1 MSIPAVGPSF
11 PLGNPGVANAANVAN
26 AAQNAATA
34 AQNAQAA
41 VNNAAANMG
50 AATQQNLSATGLP
63 MPQNSAAIANVVAGL
78 ASAQNTS
85 EAATGKPNPA
95 SAQSNAS
102 PATQL
107 LPNTGTSSTNLDSSL
122 QNSRSAW
129 QNAAGQAAAQR
140 GGANPDSLARM
151 LQTFSQSTV
160 SPGTVQ
166 TSLGR
171 AQIIPP
177 GQGANLYAAAQNS
190 GSAATANPA
199 PAAGAANP
207 GTAAAATTAQSAL
220 PTPANAAASPNP
232 ATSATAQSAAP
243 QQAAAQTATQTAA
256 GAATLRAEGA
266 QTQAAPAPATPAGT
280 PASAP
285 GGPAVPAAL
294 PEAAVRQANA
304 AQANAQQ
311 AVTQALTSTA
321 SEGKTA
327 AAHSQNQAR
336 NAAAVAPD
344 ANPAPALPAPMT
356 PQDPAPKAG
365 QLGTSV
371 SGVSEDPMYM
381 SQVAA
386 ASGFG
391 ARLQQSLNLNL
402 GIANLT
408 AGNLISF
415 CGALVITLV
424 VMRIFVDGVV
434 PEEIVALSFAAII
447 GIMLMIGPWLMRDK
461 PGSKKTPPPPG
472 KR

>member
-11 PLGNPGVANAANVAN
+11 PLGNSGVANAANAAN

-50 AATQQNLSATGLP
+50 AAVQQNLSATGMP
-63 MPQNSAAIANVVAGL
+63 IPQNSAAIANIVAGL

-95 SAQSNAS
+95 STQSNAS

-107 LPNTGTSSTNLDSSL
+107 LPNTGTSGTNLDSAL

-129 QNAAGQAAAQR
+129 QNAAGQAATQK

-190 GSAATANPA
+190 GAAATGNPATTANPA
-199 PAAGAANP
+199 SAAGAANP
-207 GTAAAATTAQSAL
+207 GTTAAGTAAQSAL
-220 PTPANAAASPNP
+220 PTPANAAASANTAAP
-232 ATSATAQSAAP
+232 ATSGQPASTQLAS
-243 QQAAAQTATQTAA
+243 AQTATQTAA

-266 QTQAAPAPATPAGT
+266 QTQAAPAPANPAGT
-280 PASAP
+280 PASVP

-294 PEAAVRQANA
+294 PEAAVRQANV
-304 AQANAQQ
+304 AQANVQQ
-311 AVTQALTSTA
+311 AVAQAAASA
-321 SEGKTA
+321 SEGKTT
-327 AAHSQNQAR
+327 AAHPQNQAR
-336 NAAAVAPD
+336 NAAVGPD

-391 ARLQQSLNLNL
+391 AKLQQSLNLNL

-415 CGALVITLV
+415 CGVLVITLV
-424 VMRIFVDGVV
+424 IMRVFVDGVV

-447 GIMLMIGPWLMRDK
+447 GIMLMIGPWLMR
-461 PGSKKTPPPPG
+461 G
-472 KR
+472 KHGD

>member
-11 PLGNPGVANAANVAN
+11 PLGNSGVANAANAAN

-50 AATQQNLSATGLP
+50 AAVQQNLSATGTP
-63 MPQNSAAIANVVAGL
+63 IPQNSAAIANIVAGL

-107 LPNTGTSSTNLDSSL
+107 LPNTGTSGTNLDSAL

-129 QNAAGQAAAQR
+129 QNAAGQAATQK

-190 GSAATANPA
+190 GAAATGNPA
-199 PAAGAANP
+199 TTTAGAANP
-207 GTAAAATTAQSAL
+207 GTTAAGTAAQSAL
-220 PTPANAAASPNP
+220 PTPASANTAAP
-232 ATSATAQSAAP
+232 ATSA
-243 QQAAAQTATQTAA
+243 QAAAAQLAGAQTATQTAA

-266 QTQAAPAPATPAGT
+266 QTQAAPAPANPTGT

-294 PEAAVRQANA
+294 PEAAVRQANV
-304 AQANAQQ
+304 AQANVQQ
-311 AVTQALTSTA
+311 AVAQAAASA

-327 AAHSQNQAR
+327 VAHPQNQAR
-336 NAAAVAPD
+336 NAAVGPD

-391 ARLQQSLNLNL
+391 AKLQQSLNLNL

-415 CGALVITLV
+415 CGVLVITLV
-424 VMRIFVDGVV
+424 IMRVFVDGVV

-447 GIMLMIGPWLMRDK
+447 GIMLMIGPWLMRGK
-461 PGSKKTPPPPG
+461 PGD
-472 KR
+472 

>member
-11 PLGNPGVANAANVAN
+11 TLGNPGVANAANVAN

-190 GSAATANPA
+190 GAAATANSA

-207 GTAAAATTAQSAL
+207 GTAAAATTAQTSL
-220 PTPANAAASPNP
+220 PTPANAAASANP
-232 ATSATAQSAAP
+232 ATATTAQSVAS
-243 QQAAAQTATQTAA
+243 QQAGAQAATQTAA

-266 QTQAAPAPATPAGT
+266 QTQTAPAPANPAGT

-285 GGPAVPAAL
+285 GGSAVPAAM
-294 PEAAVRQANA
+294 PETAVQQANA

-311 AVTQALTSTA
+311 AVAQAAASA
-321 SEGKTA
+321 SEGKTT
-327 AAHSQNQAR
+327 AAHPQNQAR
-336 NAAAVAPD
+336 NAAVAPD

-415 CGALVITLV
+415 CGVLVITLV

-461 PGSKKTPPPPG
+461 PRDKNAPPPPG

>member
-11 PLGNPGVANAANVAN
+11 PLGNSGVANAANAAN

-50 AATQQNLSATGLP
+50 AAVQQNLSATGMP
-63 MPQNSAAIANVVAGL
+63 IPQNSAAIANIVAGL

-107 LPNTGTSSTNLDSSL
+107 LPNTGTSGTNLDSAL

-129 QNAAGQAAAQR
+129 QNAAGQAATQK

-190 GSAATANPA
+190 GAVATGNPATTANPA
-199 PAAGAANP
+199 SAAGAANP
-207 GTAAAATTAQSAL
+207 GTAAAGTAAQSAL
-220 PTPANAAASPNP
+220 PTPASAAARANTAAP
-232 ATSATAQSAAP
+232 ATSA
-243 QQAAAQTATQTAA
+243 QAAATQLVGAQTTTQTAA

-294 PEAAVRQANA
+294 PEAAVRQANV
-304 AQANAQQ
+304 AQANVQQ
-311 AVTQALTSTA
+311 AVAQAAASA
-321 SEGKTA
+321 SEGKTT
-327 AAHSQNQAR
+327 AAHPQNQAR
-336 NAAAVAPD
+336 NAAVGPD

-391 ARLQQSLNLNL
+391 AKLQQSLNLNL

-415 CGALVITLV
+415 CGVLVITLV
-424 VMRIFVDGVV
+424 IMRVFVDGVV

-447 GIMLMIGPWLMRDK
+447 GIMLMIGPWLMRGK
-461 PGSKKTPPPPG
+461 PGD
-472 KR
+472 

>member
-11 PLGNPGVANAANVAN
+11 PLGNPGLANAAT

-50 AATQQNLSATGLP
+50 AGTQQNLSATGLP
-63 MPQNSAAIANVVAGL
+63 VPQNSAAIANIAGGL
-78 ASAQNTS
+78 ASAQNNS
-85 EAATGKPNPA
+85 EAASGKPNPGFT
-95 SAQSNAS
+95 QSGTS

-107 LPNTGTSSTNLDSSL
+107 LPNTGTAGTNLDSAL

-129 QNAAGQAAAQR
+129 QNAAGQAGAQR
-140 GGANPDSLARM
+140 GAPNSESMARM
-151 LQTFSQSTV
+151 LQSFSQSTV
-160 SPGTVQ
+160 SGGTVQ

-171 AQIIPP
+171 AQVIPP
-177 GQGANLYAAAQNS
+177 GQGANLYAAVQNS
-190 GSAATANPA
+190 SAANTTGSASPGSASSA
-199 PAAGAANP
+199 PAAPNPSAQAASSNSTSAANQGSP
-207 GTAAAATTAQSAL
+207 QLASASQ
-220 PTPANAAASPNP
+220 NA
-232 ATSATAQSAAP
+232 
-243 QQAAAQTATQTAA
+243 QTAA
-256 GAATLRAEGA
+256 GAATLRAQGA
-266 QTQAAPAPATPAGT
+266 QTQAATGSASPAGT

-285 GGPAVPAAL
+285 GGSAVPAVM
-294 PEAAVRQANA
+294 PETAVRQANT
-304 AQANAQQ
+304 AQANVQQ
-311 AVTQALTSTA
+311 AVTQALTSA
-321 SEGKTA
+321 GSEGKTA
-327 AAHSQNQAR
+327 AHPHTQAR
-336 NAAAVAPD
+336 NAPIAPD
-344 ANPAPALPAPMT
+344 ANPAPALPAPLT

-365 QLGTSV
+365 QLGTSI
-371 SGVSEDPMYM
+371 SGVSGDPVYM

-415 CGALVITLV
+415 CGVLVITLV
-424 VMRIFVDGVV
+424 IMRIFVDGVV

-461 PGSKKTPPPPG
+461 PRGKNAPPPPG

>member
-11 PLGNPGVANAANVAN
+11 PLGNPGVANAANAAN

-50 AATQQNLSATGLP
+50 AAAEGNLSATGLP
-63 MPQNSAAIANVVAGL
+63 VPQNSAAIANIVAGL

-107 LPNTGTSSTNLDSSL
+107 LPNTGTSGTNLDSAL

-129 QNAAGQAAAQR
+129 QNAAGQAATQKS
-140 GGANPDSLARM
+140 GANPDSLARM
-151 LQTFSQSTV
+151 LQSFSQSTV

-171 AQIIPP
+171 AQMIPP

-190 GSAATANPA
+190 GAAATANSA
-199 PAAGAANP
+199 SAAGAANP
-207 GTAAAATTAQSAL
+207 GTAAAGTAAPSAL
-220 PTPANAAASPNP
+220 PTPANAAAGANTAP
-232 ATSATAQSAAP
+232 ATSGQPAATQLAS
-243 QQAAAQTATQTAA
+243 AQTATQTAA

-266 QTQAAPAPATPAGT
+266 QTQTAPAPANPAGT

-285 GGPAVPAAL
+285 GGPAVPAAM
-294 PEAAVRQANA
+294 PEAAVRQANV

-311 AVTQALTSTA
+311 AVAQAAASA
-321 SEGKTA
+321 SEGKTT

-336 NAAAVAPD
+336 NAAVGPD
-344 ANPAPALPAPMT
+344 GNPAPALPAPMT

-371 SGVSEDPMYM
+371 TGVSEDPMYM

-391 ARLQQSLNLNL
+391 AKLQQSLNLNL

-415 CGALVITLV
+415 CGVLVVTLVI
-424 VMRIFVDGVV
+424 MRVFVDGVV

-447 GIMLMIGPWLMRDK
+447 GIMLMIGPWLMREKPRDK
-461 PGSKKTPPPPG
+461 NALPPPR

>member
-11 PLGNPGVANAANVAN
+11 PLGNPGLTNAAN

-50 AATQQNLSATGLP
+50 AGTQQNLSATGLP
-63 MPQNSAAIANVVAGL
+63 VPQNSAAIANIAGGL
-78 ASAQNTS
+78 ASAQNNS
-85 EAATGKPNPA
+85 EAASGKPNPGFT
-95 SAQSNAS
+95 QSGTS

-107 LPNTGTSSTNLDSSL
+107 LPNTGTAGTNLDSAL

-129 QNAAGQAAAQR
+129 QNAAGQAGAQR
-140 GGANPDSLARM
+140 GAPNSESMARM
-151 LQTFSQSTV
+151 LQSFSQSTV
-160 SPGTVQ
+160 SGGTVQ

-171 AQIIPP
+171 AQVIPP
-177 GQGANLYAAAQNS
+177 GQGANLYAAVQNS
-190 GSAATANPA
+190 SAANTTGSASPGSASSA
-199 PAAGAANP
+199 PAAPNPSAQAASSNSTSAANQGSP
-207 GTAAAATTAQSAL
+207 QLASASQ
-220 PTPANAAASPNP
+220 NA
-232 ATSATAQSAAP
+232 
-243 QQAAAQTATQTAA
+243 QTAA
-256 GAATLRAEGA
+256 GAATLRAQGA

-311 AVTQALTSTA
+311 AVTQALTSA
-321 SEGKTA
+321 GSEGKTA
-327 AAHSQNQAR
+327 AHPHTQAR
-336 NAAAVAPD
+336 NAPIAPD

-447 GIMLMIGPWLMRDK
+447 GIMLIIGPWLMRDK
-461 PGSKKTPPPPG
+461 PGSKKTPSPPG

>member
-11 PLGNPGVANAANVAN
+11 PLVNPGVANAANVAN

-34 AQNAQAA
+34 AQSAQAA

-266 QTQAAPAPATPAGT
+266 QTQAAPAPATPAGP

-336 NAAAVAPD
+336 NAAVAPD
-344 ANPAPALPAPMT
+344 ANPAPALSAPMT

>member
-1 MSIPAVGPSF
+1 MSIPAVGSSF
-11 PLGNPGVANAANVAN
+11 PLGNSGVANAANAAN

-50 AATQQNLSATGLP
+50 AVVQQNLSATGTP
-63 MPQNSAAIANVVAGL
+63 IPQNSAAIANIVAGL

-107 LPNTGTSSTNLDSSL
+107 LPNTGTSGTNLDSAL

-129 QNAAGQAAAQR
+129 QNAAGQAATQK

-190 GSAATANPA
+190 GAAATANPA
-199 PAAGAANP
+199 SAAGAANP
-207 GTAAAATTAQSAL
+207 GTTAAGTAAQSAL
-220 PTPANAAASPNP
+220 PTLANAAASANTAAP
-232 ATSATAQSAAP
+232 ATSA
-243 QQAAAQTATQTAA
+243 QAAAAQLAGAQTATQTAA

-294 PEAAVRQANA
+294 PEAAVRQANV
-304 AQANAQQ
+304 AQANVQQ
-311 AVTQALTSTA
+311 AVAQAAASA

-327 AAHSQNQAR
+327 AAHPQNQAR
-336 NAAAVAPD
+336 NAAVGPD

-391 ARLQQSLNLNL
+391 AKLQQSLNLNL

-415 CGALVITLV
+415 CGVLVITLV
-424 VMRIFVDGVV
+424 IMRVFVDGVV

-447 GIMLMIGPWLMRDK
+447 GIMLMIGPWLMRGK
-461 PGSKKTPPPPG
+461 PGD
-472 KR
+472 

>member
-50 AATQQNLSATGLP
+50 AATQGNLSATGLP
-63 MPQNSAAIANVVAGL
+63 VPQNSAAIANVVAGL
-78 ASAQNTS
+78 ASAKNTS

-107 LPNTGTSSTNLDSSL
+107 LPNTGTSGTNLDSAL

-129 QNAAGQAAAQR
+129 QNAAGQAAAQKS
-140 GGANPDSLARM
+140 GANPDSLARM

-190 GSAATANPA
+190 GAAATANPA

-207 GTAAAATTAQSAL
+207 GTAAAGTAAQSAL
-220 PTPANAAASPNP
+220 PTLANTAANANP
-232 ATSATAQSAAP
+232 ATATTAQSAAP
-243 QQAAAQTATQTAA
+243 QQAGAQAATQTAA

-280 PASAP
+280 PASVP

-336 NAAAVAPD
+336 NAAVASD

-415 CGALVITLV
+415 CGVLVITLV
-424 VMRIFVDGVV
+424 VMRVFVDGVV

-461 PGSKKTPPPPG
+461 PRDKNAPPPPG

>member
-207 GTAAAATTAQSAL
+207 GTAAAATTAQTAL

-232 ATSATAQSAAP
+232 ATATTAQSAAP
-243 QQAAAQTATQTAA
+243 QQAGAQAATQTAA

-336 NAAAVAPD
+336 NAAVAPD

>member
-11 PLGNPGVANAANVAN
+11 PLGNSGVANAANAAN

-50 AATQQNLSATGLP
+50 AAVQQNLSASGTP
-63 MPQNSAAIANVVAGL
+63 IPQNSAAIANIVAGL

-107 LPNTGTSSTNLDSSL
+107 LPNTGTSGTNLDSAL

-129 QNAAGQAAAQR
+129 QNAAGQAATSK

-190 GSAATANPA
+190 GAAATGNPA
-199 PAAGAANP
+199 TTAGAANP
-207 GTAAAATTAQSAL
+207 GTTAAGTAAQSAL
-220 PTPANAAASPNP
+220 PTPANAAASANTAP
-232 ATSATAQSAAP
+232 AISG
-243 QQAAAQTATQTAA
+243 QAAAAQLAGAQTATQTAA

-266 QTQAAPAPATPAGT
+266 QTQAAPAPANPTGT

-285 GGPAVPAAL
+285 GGTEVPAAL
-294 PEAAVRQANA
+294 PEAAVRQANV
-304 AQANAQQ
+304 AQANVQQ
-311 AVTQALTSTA
+311 AVAQAAAA

-327 AAHSQNQAR
+327 AAHPQNQAR
-336 NAAAVAPD
+336 NAAVGPD
-344 ANPAPALPAPMT
+344 ANPAHALPAPMT

-371 SGVSEDPMYM
+371 TGVSEDPMYM

-391 ARLQQSLNLNL
+391 AKLQQSLNLNL

-415 CGALVITLV
+415 CGVLVITLV
-424 VMRIFVDGVV
+424 IMRVFVDGVV

-447 GIMLMIGPWLMRDK
+447 GIMLMIGPWLMRGK
-461 PGSKKTPPPPG
+461 PGD
-472 KR
+472 

>member
-1 MSIPAVGPSF
+1 MSIPAVGPSV
-11 PLGNPGVANAANVAN
+11 PLGNSGVANAANAAN

-50 AATQQNLSATGLP
+50 AAVQQNLSATGMP
-63 MPQNSAAIANVVAGL
+63 IPQNSAAIANIVAGL

-107 LPNTGTSSTNLDSSL
+107 LPNTGTSGTNIDSAL

-129 QNAAGQAAAQR
+129 QNAAGQAATQK

-190 GSAATANPA
+190 GAAATGNPA
-199 PAAGAANP
+199 TTAGAANP
-207 GTAAAATTAQSAL
+207 GTTAAGTAAQSAL
-220 PTPANAAASPNP
+220 PTLANTAASANTAP
-232 ATSATAQSAAP
+232 ATSA
-243 QQAAAQTATQTAA
+243 QAAATQLAGAQTATQTAA

-266 QTQAAPAPATPAGT
+266 QTQAAPAPANPTGT

-294 PEAAVRQANA
+294 PEAAVRQANV
-304 AQANAQQ
+304 AQANVQQ
-311 AVTQALTSTA
+311 AVAQAAASA

-327 AAHSQNQAR
+327 AAHPQNQAR
-336 NAAAVAPD
+336 NATVGPD

-391 ARLQQSLNLNL
+391 AKLQQSLNLNL

-415 CGALVITLV
+415 CGVLVITLV
-424 VMRIFVDGVV
+424 IMRVFVDGVV

-447 GIMLMIGPWLMRDK
+447 GIMLMIGPWMMREK
-461 PGSKKTPPPPG
+461 PGD
-472 KR
+472 

>member
-1 MSIPAVGPSF
+1 MSIPAVGSSF
-11 PLGNPGVANAANVAN
+11 PLGNSGVANAANAAN

-50 AATQQNLSATGLP
+50 AAVQQNLSATGTP
-63 MPQNSAAIANVVAGL
+63 IPQNSAAIANIVAGL

-107 LPNTGTSSTNLDSSL
+107 LPNTGTSGTNLDSAL

-129 QNAAGQAAAQR
+129 QNAAGQAATQK

-190 GSAATANPA
+190 GAAATANPA
-199 PAAGAANP
+199 SAAGAANP
-207 GTAAAATTAQSAL
+207 GTTAAGTAAQSAL
-220 PTPANAAASPNP
+220 PTLANAAASANTAAP
-232 ATSATAQSAAP
+232 ATSA
-243 QQAAAQTATQTAA
+243 QAAAAQLAGAQTATQTAA

-266 QTQAAPAPATPAGT
+266 QTQAAPAPANPTGT

-285 GGPAVPAAL
+285 GGPEVPAAL
-294 PEAAVRQANA
+294 PEAAVRQANV
-304 AQANAQQ
+304 AQANVQQ
-311 AVTQALTSTA
+311 AVAQAAASA

-327 AAHSQNQAR
+327 AAHPQNQAR
-336 NAAAVAPD
+336 NAAVGPD

-391 ARLQQSLNLNL
+391 AKLQQSLNLNL

-415 CGALVITLV
+415 CGVLVITLV
-424 VMRIFVDGVV
+424 IMRVFVDGVV

-447 GIMLMIGPWLMRDK
+447 GIMLMIGPWLMRGK
-461 PGSKKTPPPPG
+461 PGD
-472 KR
+472 

>member
-1 MSIPAVGPSF
+1 MSIPAVGSSF
-11 PLGNPGVANAANVAN
+11 PLGNSGVANAANAAN

-50 AATQQNLSATGLP
+50 AAVQQNLSATGTP
-63 MPQNSAAIANVVAGL
+63 IPQNSAAIANIVAGL

-107 LPNTGTSSTNLDSSL
+107 LPNTGTSGTNLDSAL

-129 QNAAGQAAAQR
+129 QNAAGQAATQK

-190 GSAATANPA
+190 GAAATGNPA
-199 PAAGAANP
+199 TTAGAANP
-207 GTAAAATTAQSAL
+207 GTTAAGTAAQSAL
-220 PTPANAAASPNP
+220 PTLANAAASANTAAP
-232 ATSATAQSAAP
+232 ATSA
-243 QQAAAQTATQTAA
+243 QAAAAQLAGAQTATQTAA

-266 QTQAAPAPATPAGT
+266 QTQAAPAPANPTGT

-294 PEAAVRQANA
+294 PEAAVRQANV

-311 AVTQALTSTA
+311 AVAQAA
-321 SEGKTA
+321 SAGEGKTA
-327 AAHSQNQAR
+327 AAHPQNQAR
-336 NAAAVAPD
+336 NAAVGPD

-371 SGVSEDPMYM
+371 TGVSEDPMYM

-391 ARLQQSLNLNL
+391 AKLQQSLDLNL

-415 CGALVITLV
+415 CGVLVITLV
-424 VMRIFVDGVV
+424 IMRVFVDGVV

-447 GIMLMIGPWLMRDK
+447 GIMLMIGPWLMREK
-461 PGSKKTPPPPG
+461 PGD
-472 KR
+472 

>member
-1 MSIPAVGPSF
+1 MSIPAVGSSF
-11 PLGNPGVANAANVAN
+11 PLGNSGVANAANAAN

-50 AATQQNLSATGLP
+50 AVVQQNLSATGTP
-63 MPQNSAAIANVVAGL
+63 IPQNSAAIANIVAGL

-107 LPNTGTSSTNLDSSL
+107 LPNTGTSGTNLDSAL

-129 QNAAGQAAAQR
+129 QNAAGQAATQK

-190 GSAATANPA
+190 GAAATANPA
-199 PAAGAANP
+199 SAAGAANP
-207 GTAAAATTAQSAL
+207 GTTAAGTAAQSAL
-220 PTPANAAASPNP
+220 PTLANAAASANTAAP
-232 ATSATAQSAAP
+232 ATSA
-243 QQAAAQTATQTAA
+243 QAAAAQLAGAQTATQTAA

-266 QTQAAPAPATPAGT
+266 QTQAAPAPANPTGT

-285 GGPAVPAAL
+285 GGPEVPAAL
-294 PEAAVRQANA
+294 PEAAVRQANV
-304 AQANAQQ
+304 AQANVQQ
-311 AVTQALTSTA
+311 AVAQAAASA

-327 AAHSQNQAR
+327 AAHPQNQAR
-336 NAAAVAPD
+336 NAAVGPD

-391 ARLQQSLNLNL
+391 AKLQQSLNLNL

-415 CGALVITLV
+415 CGVLVITLV
-424 VMRIFVDGVV
+424 IMRVFVDGVV

-447 GIMLMIGPWLMRDK
+447 GIMLMIGPWLMRGK
-461 PGSKKTPPPPG
+461 PGD
-472 KR
+472 

>member
-11 PLGNPGVANAANVAN
+11 PLGNPGLANAANVAN

-190 GSAATANPA
+190 GAAATANSA

-207 GTAAAATTAQSAL
+207 GTAAAATTAQTAL
-220 PTPANAAASPNP
+220 PTPANAAASANP
-232 ATSATAQSAAP
+232 ATATTAQSVAS
-243 QQAAAQTATQTAA
+243 QQAGAQAATQTAA

-266 QTQAAPAPATPAGT
+266 QTPTAPAPATPAGT

-285 GGPAVPAAL
+285 GGSAVPAAM
-294 PEAAVRQANA
+294 PETAVQQANA

-311 AVTQALTSTA
+311 AVAQAAASS

-336 NAAAVAPD
+336 NAAVGPD

-391 ARLQQSLNLNL
+391 AKLQQSLNLNL

-415 CGALVITLV
+415 CGVLVITLV

-461 PGSKKTPPPPG
+461 PRDKNAPPPPG

>member
-11 PLGNPGVANAANVAN
+11 PLGNPGVANAANAAN

-50 AATQQNLSATGLP
+50 AAVQQNLSATGMP
-63 MPQNSAAIANVVAGL
+63 IPQNSAAIANIVAGL

-85 EAATGKPNPA
+85 EAATGKPNPT

-107 LPNTGTSSTNLDSSL
+107 LPNTGTSGTNLDSAL

-129 QNAAGQAAAQR
+129 QNAAGQAATSK

-190 GSAATANPA
+190 GAAATGNPA
-199 PAAGAANP
+199 TTAGAANP
-207 GTAAAATTAQSAL
+207 GTTAAGTAAQSAL
-220 PTPANAAASPNP
+220 PTPANAAASANTAAP
-232 ATSATAQSAAP
+232 ATS
-243 QQAAAQTATQTAA
+243 AQTATQTAA

-266 QTQAAPAPATPAGT
+266 QTQAAPAPANPTGT

-294 PEAAVRQANA
+294 PEAAVRQANV
-304 AQANAQQ
+304 AQANVQQ
-311 AVTQALTSTA
+311 AVAQAAASA

-327 AAHSQNQAR
+327 AAHPQNQAR
-336 NAAAVAPD
+336 NAAVGPD
-344 ANPAPALPAPMT
+344 ANLAPALPAPMT

-391 ARLQQSLNLNL
+391 AKLQQSLNLNL

-415 CGALVITLV
+415 CGVLVITLV

-447 GIMLMIGPWLMRDK
+447 GIMLMIGPWLMRGK
-461 PGSKKTPPPPG
+461 PGD
-472 KR
+472 

>member
-1 MSIPAVGPSF
+1 MSIPAVGSSF
-11 PLGNPGVANAANVAN
+11 PLGNSGVANAANAAN

-50 AATQQNLSATGLP
+50 AAVQQNLSATGMP
-63 MPQNSAAIANVVAGL
+63 IPQNSAAIANIVAGL

-85 EAATGKPNPA
+85 EAAIGKPNPA

-107 LPNTGTSSTNLDSSL
+107 LPNTGTSGTNLDSAL
-122 QNSRSAW
+122 QDSRSAW
-129 QNAAGQAAAQR
+129 QNAAGQAATQK

-177 GQGANLYAAAQNS
+177 GQGANLYAAAQN
-190 GSAATANPA
+190 GGAAATGNPA
-199 PAAGAANP
+199 TTAGAANP
-207 GTAAAATTAQSAL
+207 GTTAAGTAAQSAL
-220 PTPANAAASPNP
+220 PTLANAAASANTAAP
-232 ATSATAQSAAP
+232 ATSA
-243 QQAAAQTATQTAA
+243 QAAAAQLAGAQTATQTAA

-294 PEAAVRQANA
+294 PEAAVRQANV
-304 AQANAQQ
+304 AQANVQQ
-311 AVTQALTSTA
+311 AVAQAAASA

-327 AAHSQNQAR
+327 AAHPQNQAR
-336 NAAAVAPD
+336 NAAVGPD

-391 ARLQQSLNLNL
+391 AKLQQSLNLNL

-415 CGALVITLV
+415 CGVLVITLV
-424 VMRIFVDGVV
+424 IMRVFVDGVV

-447 GIMLMIGPWLMRDK
+447 GIMLMIGPWLMRGK
-461 PGSKKTPPPPG
+461 PGD
-472 KR
+472 

>member
-1 MSIPAVGPSF
+1 MSIPAVGSSF
-11 PLGNPGVANAANVAN
+11 PLGNSGVANAANAAN

-50 AATQQNLSATGLP
+50 AAVQQNLSATGTP
-63 MPQNSAAIANVVAGL
+63 IPQNSAAIANIVAGL

-107 LPNTGTSSTNLDSSL
+107 LPNTGTSGTNLDSAL

-129 QNAAGQAAAQR
+129 QNAAGQAATQK

-190 GSAATANPA
+190 GAAATANPA
-199 PAAGAANP
+199 SAAGAANP
-207 GTAAAATTAQSAL
+207 GTTAAGTAAQSAL
-220 PTPANAAASPNP
+220 PTLANAAASANTAAP
-232 ATSATAQSAAP
+232 ATSA
-243 QQAAAQTATQTAA
+243 QAAAAQLAGAQTATQTAA

-266 QTQAAPAPATPAGT
+266 QTQAAPAPANPTGT

-285 GGPAVPAAL
+285 GGPEVPAAL
-294 PEAAVRQANA
+294 PEAAVRQANV
-304 AQANAQQ
+304 AQANVQQ
-311 AVTQALTSTA
+311 AVAQAAASA

-327 AAHSQNQAR
+327 AVHPQNQAR
-336 NAAAVAPD
+336 NAAVGPD

-391 ARLQQSLNLNL
+391 AKLQQSLNLNL

-415 CGALVITLV
+415 CGVLVITLV
-424 VMRIFVDGVV
+424 IMRVFVDGVV

-447 GIMLMIGPWLMRDK
+447 GIMLMIGPWLMRGK
-461 PGSKKTPPPPG
+461 PGD
-472 KR
+472 

>member
-63 MPQNSAAIANVVAGL
+63 MPQNSAAIANVAAGL

-107 LPNTGTSSTNLDSSL
+107 LPNTGTSGTNLDSAL

-129 QNAAGQAAAQR
+129 QNAAGQAAAQKS
-140 GGANPDSLARM
+140 GANPDSLARM

-190 GSAATANPA
+190 GAAATANPA

-207 GTAAAATTAQSAL
+207 GTAAAATTAQTAL
-220 PTPANAAASPNP
+220 PAPANAAASANP
-232 ATSATAQSAAP
+232 ATATTAQSAAP
-243 QQAAAQTATQTAA
+243 QQAGAQAATQTAA

-304 AQANAQQ
+304 QQ

-336 NAAAVAPD
+336 NAAVAPD

-415 CGALVITLV
+415 CGVLVITLV

-461 PGSKKTPPPPG
+461 PRDKNAPPPP
-472 KR
+472 RIR

>member
-11 PLGNPGVANAANVAN
+11 PLGNSGVANAANAAN

-50 AATQQNLSATGLP
+50 AAVQQNLSATGMP
-63 MPQNSAAIANVVAGL
+63 IPQNSAAIANIVAGL

-85 EAATGKPNPA
+85 EAATGKPNPT
-95 SAQSNAS
+95 STQSNAS

-107 LPNTGTSSTNLDSSL
+107 LPNTGTSGTNLDSAL

-129 QNAAGQAAAQR
+129 QNAAGQAATSK

-190 GSAATANPA
+190 GAAATGNPA
-199 PAAGAANP
+199 TTAGAANP
-207 GTAAAATTAQSAL
+207 GTTAAGTAAQSAL
-220 PTPANAAASPNP
+220 PTPANAAASANTAAP
-232 ATSATAQSAAP
+232 ATS
-243 QQAAAQTATQTAA
+243 AQTATQTAA

-266 QTQAAPAPATPAGT
+266 QTQAAPAPANPTGT

-294 PEAAVRQANA
+294 PEAAVRQANV
-304 AQANAQQ
+304 AQANVQQ
-311 AVTQALTSTA
+311 AVAQAAASA

-327 AAHSQNQAR
+327 AAHPQNQAR
-336 NAAAVAPD
+336 NAAVGPD

-391 ARLQQSLNLNL
+391 AKLQQSLNLNL

-415 CGALVITLV
+415 CGVLVITLV
-424 VMRIFVDGVV
+424 IMRVFVDGVV

-447 GIMLMIGPWLMRDK
+447 GIMLMIGPWLIRGK
-461 PGSKKTPPPPG
+461 PGD
-472 KR
+472 

>member
-140 GGANPDSLARM
+140 GGANPGSLARM

-190 GSAATANPA
+190 GAAATANPA

-207 GTAAAATTAQSAL
+207 GTAAAATTAQTAL
-220 PTPANAAASPNP
+220 PTPANAAASANP
-232 ATSATAQSAAP
+232 ATATTTQSAAP

-327 AAHSQNQAR
+327 AAHSQNQTR
-336 NAAAVAPD
+336 NAAVAPD
-344 ANPAPALPAPMT
+344 ANPASALPAPMT

-415 CGALVITLV
+415 CGVLVITLV

-447 GIMLMIGPWLMRDK
+447 GIMLMIGPWLMRGK